1 MILFLRSLPAL
12 LALWLLACFLAALQ
26 FPQTFWVMAAC
37 ATIIPIFGL
46 RLLTQRATLPRRFL
60 SLACF
65 PALVTVGSFGVLL
78 FSEHQIFQIC
88 ILAGTTL
95 LHWLIYEQAFR
106 FTHQPA
112 RYQKNSLTNLA
123 LLGAIVGF
131 FYLVLVLFDLGLFAD
146 LALYYQLALFLLFT
160 SLWYLGVAYLLQ
172 ADRATT
178 IVFGSTTVLVGLEVY
193 LLLNRLPPLPAV
205 KAGVLVVIIGASL
218 QLLRR
223 HVEPVE
229 KSSWWPFGV
238 LGLVLFSLLV
248 TAQWFA

>member
-12 LALWLLACFLAALQ
+12 LALWLLACFVAALQ
-26 FPQTFWVMAAC
+26 FTQTFWIMTAC

-46 RLLTQRATLPRRFL
+46 RLLTRRAALPRRFF
-60 SLACF
+60 SLAMF
-65 PALVTVGSFGVLL
+65 PALITVGSFGALL
-78 FSEHQIFQIC
+78 FSEHQVFQIC
-88 ILAGTTL
+88 IIVGTTL
-95 LHWLIYEQAFR
+95 LHWLTYEQAFR

-112 RYQKNSLTNLA
+112 RYQKNALTNLA
-123 LLGAIVGF
+123 LLAAIVGF

-146 LALYYQLALFLLFT
+146 LALYYQLALFIFFT
-160 SLWYLGVAYLLQ
+160 SLWYGGVAYLLQ
-172 ADRATT
+172 ADRSM
-178 IVFGSTTVLVGLEVY
+178 VVVLGSTTLIVGVEVY

-223 HVEPVE
+223 HVEPQE
-229 KSSWWPFGV
+229 KLGWWTFGV